1 MPPKPRPTFL
11 EETRTIV
18 TAPAAANPEAEP
30 NGSNPANANAAAA
43 AVSPPVLY
51 PLPASAA
58 APANAAALTPAAD
71 RKEPGAPPPAD
82 QELLALALSPSP
94 DPERWPPSRQAQALL
109 HLSQGRLANMA
120 ALPPEQLQAAGQL
133 SPQQLERL
141 LAILEIGR
149 RQAAARPAPRPK
161 SPIDCTEDAVRLLA
175 PRFAGATQES
185 LQALLLNSRRQ
196 PVSIHQ
202 IYQGSINRTVIRAAE
217 VFRPAVLENA
227 PFLLLAHNHPSGDPT
242 PSAGDIA
249 ATAELYQAGLT
260 LNIGLMDHLVLG
272 EGNSWVSLR
281 EQGLGFPPEP
291 RPTPA
296 SDSRAGKPGNTAG
309 AAPLIAPALQLP
321 SPNPHPPCSCPEP
334 PC

>member
-1 MPPKPRPTFL
+1 MLPTPEPYPTAANNAAPPTAAATDAAPLLYPQPP
-11 EETRTIV
+11 E
-18 TAPAAANPEAEP
+18 APAANP
-30 NGSNPANANAAAA
+30 
-43 AVSPPVLY
+43 
-51 PLPASAA
+51 SAA
-58 APANAAALTPAAD
+58 APPLGDP
-71 RKEPGAPPPAD
+71 
-82 QELLALALSPSP
+82 ELLALVLQPSP
-94 DPERWPPSRQAQALL
+94 DPERLSPCQQAQALL
-109 HLSQGRLANMA
+109 SAGRGQLADLA
-120 ALPPEQLQAAGQL
+120 AWPPERLQAAGSL
-133 SPQQLERL
+133 SPEQLERL
-141 LAILEIGR
+141 LAVLEISR

-161 SPIDCTEDAVRLLA
+161 SPVNCTEDAVRLLA

-196 PVSIHQ
+196 PISVHQ

-217 VFRPAVLENA
+217 VYRPAVLENA

-281 EQGLGFPPEP
+281 EQGLGFPPET
-291 RPTPA
+291 RPDP
-296 SDSRAGKPGNTAG
+296 PGDQADNTG
-309 AAPLIAPALQLP
+309 QSSAPQQR
-321 SPNPHPPCSCPEP
+321 NPHPSCSCPEP